1 MQLDTP
7 PSRNNSLVSM
17 TPLIDVVFILLL
29 FFMLVSNFQQW
40 RGMPLNLA
48 GQQNNP
54 EQQSRL
60 IGVQIG
66 RYGELTL
73 NNTPVTLDTLTAMLA
88 TQIAAGTDPEVLIET
103 DPSTDLQM
111 LVTVIDRISAVGIN
125 QITLGG
131 NPP

>member
-1 MQLDTP
+1 MDRCRHNMEDAVTRVFTGTCSGSGCREYGTANGGEGGTCNRHP
-7 PSRNNSLVSM
+7 PSRNNRLVSM

-66 RYGELTL
+66 RYG
-73 NNTPVTLDTLTAMLA
+73 
-88 TQIAAGTDPEVLIET
+88 
-103 DPSTDLQM
+103 S
-111 LVTVIDRISAVGIN
+111 
-125 QITLGG
+125 
-131 NPP
+131 